1 MGLARGRRHGGN
13 RTVHVHPSL
22 RDRSRTDRPSG
33 CATRSRGEPDSLE
46 RGSSFRQG
54 RDVAGGSI
62 QQSFSDTCSGR
73 GIIPRPAPGVLVP
86 EPAAQWDQ
94 AIAVPPQQLAMWQQQ
109 MQMMESFHQDMI
121 LMVQMFVALHREHR
135 VTIRDELDRVQ
146 KLTKKLSVLQAKLT
160 QTAGSAE
167 QSRSPALSGRRKMSE
182 KPIARVATA
191 QLELKTSRHPTTL
204 KTSRHPTTLNA
215 ARTSQLS
222 RPTRFAVPELVTRY
236 HPAPITPE
244 KP

>member
-1 MGLARGRRHGGN
+1 PAR
-13 RTVHVHPSL
+13 VVES
-22 RDRSRTDRPSG
+22 SR
-33 CATRSRGEPDSLE
+33 AL
-46 RGSSFRQG
+46 
-54 RDVAGGSI
+54 
-62 QQSFSDTCSGR
+62 
-73 GIIPRPAPGVLVP
+73 APGVLVP

-167 QSRSPALSGRRKMSE
+167 QSRSPGAQRPEKNVGTADRSGRNGTARAQDVKAPNDTQDVKAPNDAQRSKDQPAQPPDPIRRSGAGNPISSSTDHTRKAVRS
-182 KPIARVATA
+182 PATPA
-191 QLELKTSRHPTTL
+191 GHAELHSHLTRRITELQRERQSYWQKI
-204 KTSRHPTTLNA
+204 
-215 ARTSQLS
+215 LS
-222 RPTRFAVPELVTRY
+222 A
-236 HPAPITPE
+236 IN
-244 KP
+244 K